1 MPQQSLNHP
10 QSYASVGEGRGV
22 TKDVSCCDSV
32 NVGAPGGMSKT
43 GFKKKKKKVRSQ
55 GNSDKSRDANA
66 VAWFQDGRTAGCTDA
81 VSLSG
86 RSRSLPPEED
96 FPTRVQLSAATVP
109 GQQRGRKTL
118 PSPATSQGRF

>member
-1 MPQQSLNHP
+1 MWGLL
-10 QSYASVGEGRGV
+10 EGCLRQ
-22 TKDVSCCDSV
+22 DS
-32 NVGAPGGMSKT
+32 
-43 GFKKKKKKVRSQ
+43 KKKKKVRSQ

-86 RSRSLPPEED
+86 RSRSLPPDED
-96 FPTRVQLSAATVP
+96 FPTWQLSAATVR

-118 PSPATSQGRF
+118 PAPATSQGRF